1 MPCHFYILHS
11 IQLDKFYIGHTC
23 DALEERLRKHISDH
37 SGFTSKAKDWKIAYF
52 EEFSDKGA
60 AYARERSV
68 KGWKSKKMIT
78 ELVSRSK

>member
-1 MPCHFYILHS
+1 MACHFYILHS

-23 DALEERLRKHISDH
+23 DDLEERLRKHISNH
-37 SGFTSKAKDWKIAYF
+37 TGFTSKAKDWKIAYS
-52 EEFSDKGA
+52 EKSA

-68 KGWKSKKMIT
+68 KEWKSKKMIT